1 MYSKNTETLMSS
13 EELKAALG
21 KNALGQLNGNILPG
35 GDYMGVRF
43 SRSYNDWAVYDG
55 DHVAGNY
62 YFKTSDGM
70 LRVTINGT
78 ATDIDQATLE
88 TQIKALPGNERA
100 SNFGYLQCF
109 KSAAFDP
116 SYGYHTAGQ
125 VVGEDTIAMGPG
137 VVCEAPNSHAAGSNL
152 YIAAGSSYVNVR
164 GAESVMNGSSYVVGA
179 FRDAA
184 INNVSDLL
192 LFGAGS
198 RMDNVHTGAV
208 YGGLETP
215 AYSDLELMWRI
226 AMNVPATVSRAD
238 NVNVAGQGNA
248 FWGEVCGL
256 NIDGDNNRV
265 GWFNKYLTELP
276 SKNSDTRA
284 RDRMTDI
291 GISGN
296 NNWIGYSSSYVN
308 VRGDGN
314 YIAAGS
320 SNVWV
325 FGNKFNHFDS
335 DSFEGSTYPTI
346 FNHAK
351 GEYGSYQLMTTSEAA
366 AALVDPGSF
375 AGTVIGSDS
384 LVQTIEGTSGYV
396 SYSIVANPS
405 GISQYIG
412 WAKNQTWFSG
422 LNRGTVGG
430 VEDFYQLCENKY
442 EAYPVNHENVLVVG
456 DRNTLPSNTKNV
468 VLWGDDNIFTTATVN
483 NCVFFNRNMCIDGP
497 KYMKVGDE
505 YIEKN
510 IIRGVWW
517 IDTNTEHAGDNGLL
531 TDMNS
536 DYATAK
542 FENAFAFI
550 DSRWIYNGRFF
561 GTVTKSEALSLGFI
575 EGTTTTGGNT
585 LDGISGYIISANW
598 SECQKPDTPMVYTGG
613 LALYGGANEATR
625 NQSGYGVLK
634 LGNMYYHCND
644 LPAPAYDKTQTYPTL
659 GTEVTY
665 DGLVYKSTYV
675 ITTAEEW
682 DSSHW
687 TTTGVNVPDYQRTK
701 TNEFITMHLNGQST
715 TSAGV
720 FKGSVIMTPGT
731 HCCPY
736 AGFPLIVQERQ
747 ELDGSFHIGVG
758 KICKEALP
766 DDIGGASTLLYDKV
780 RRFECSYVGITN
792 SLQVREYLDG
802 SQVQYLDPKVIYD
815 PAATATDG
823 TGSVVSTS
831 TDGIMT
837 GASISGHRVFSS
849 DGSYTETMTSGVTLH
864 PKNGE
869 LIVLDA
875 ACFTASY
882 SNGITCLLEDP
893 GMDEIG
899 NEFYMSVY
907 MGVTGGDTMPCSVTG
922 KMVGM
927 DVNMGTTGVYPGV
940 GTRTIYFKDYIPGN
954 ITTQKNAFV
963 RVSVKKVMDTA
974 AYFFEPIPLPS

>member
-1 MYSKNTETLMSS
+1 MYSNNTETLMTT
-13 EELKAALG
+13 EELIGLLNKS
-21 KNALGQLNGNILPG
+21 ALGQLSGSILPG
-35 GDYMGVRF
+35 VEYMGVKYF
-43 SRSYNDWAVYDG
+43 VSGTMMVYDG

-62 YFKTSDGM
+62 YFKTSDG
-70 LRVTINGT
+70 LVRVTVNGT
-78 ATDIDQATLE
+78 ASIIDQATLE
-88 TQIKALPGNERA
+88 TQIKALPGNTYAR
-100 SNFGYLQCF
+100 NFEYLSCN
-109 KSAAFDP
+109 KSIAFDP
-116 SYGYHTAGQ
+116 AYGYNTTGQ
-125 VVGEDTIAMGPG
+125 VVGEDTIVRGPG
-137 VVCEAPNSHAAGSNL
+137 AVCEGACSDVTGSSL
-152 YIAAGSSYVNVR
+152 YVDAGSSYINLH
-164 GAESVMNGSSYVVGA
+164 GAESVISESSYVVGA
-179 FRDAA
+179 VRKSS
-184 INNVSDLL
+184 VSKSSELF
-192 LFGAGS
+192 LFGTDSHFEDAH
-198 RMDNVHTGAV
+198 RGAI
-208 YGGLETP
+208 YGGFHTLQCSELEM
-215 AYSDLELMWRI
+215 LWR
-226 AMNVPATVSRAD
+226 D
-238 NVNVAGQGNA
+238 KVAGLSYAPSYIAANLDIKGDNNA
-248 FWGEVCGL
+248 YWGSVDGL
-256 NIDGDNNRV
+256 AIDGDGNRV
-265 GWFNKYLTELP
+265 GWFNRYMSTLP
-276 SKNSDTRA
+276 ETPERET
-284 RDRMTDI
+284 MF
-291 GISGN
+291 GIKIQGDG
-296 NNWIGYSSSYVN
+296 NWIGYNSNYVN
-308 VRGDGN
+308 VRGSNN

-320 SNVWV
+320 RNVHV
-325 FGNKFNHFDS
+325 FGDDFNRYDKPAWG
-335 DSFEGSTYPTI
+335 DSTYPY
-346 FNHAK
+346 NHAI
-351 GEYGSYQLMTTSEAA
+351 GYAEGYALMTTDDAS
-366 AALVDPGSF
+366 PII
-375 AGTVIGSDS
+375 AGGASLSATVVGNDN
-384 LVQTIEGTSGYV
+384 LDAQVGATT
-396 SYSIVANPS
+396 YSIVANSS

-412 WAKNQTWFSG
+412 YNASGIWG
-422 LNRGTVGG
+422 LNRRMSGDD
-430 VEDFYQLCENKY
+430 EIFYNKCVHMY
-442 EAYPVNHENVLVVG
+442 ERFPVNQENVFIVG
-456 DRNTLPSNTKNV
+456 DRNTLPTDAKNV
-468 VLWGDDNIFTTATVN
+468 AVWGHDNVLDTATVN
-483 NCVFFNRNMCIDGP
+483 NCLFVSNFMHLSGP
-497 KYMKVGDE
+497 KYMRVETNSGTTVV
-505 YIEKN
+505 EKN
-510 IIRGVWW
+510 IIDGVWW
-517 IDTNTEHAGDNGLL
+517 VDLNKDRAVNGNGALS
-531 TDMNS
+531 DMNA
-536 DYATAK
+536 DAATDR
-542 FENAFAFI
+542 FTNAFVFT
-550 DSRWIYNGRFF
+550 DTTHMYTGMFY
-561 GTVTKSEALSLGFI
+561 GTVTKSDAIGLYGFTERDTVI
-575 EGTTTTGGNT
+575 GNDT
-585 LDGISGYIISANW
+585 LDGISGYIISAKW
-598 SECQKPDTPMVYTGG
+598 TECRKPDTPMVYTGG

-766 DDIGGASTLLYDKV
+766 DDIGGTSTLLYDKV

-823 TGSVVSTS
+823 TGSVESSS

-940 GTRTIYFKDYIPGN
+940 GTRTINFKDYIPGN
-954 ITTQKNAFV
+954 ITDQKNAFV